1 MGKLYREMI
10 IEKDRVIFEEK
21 EKKFEKYRN
30 KIPDLLKT
38 SKQCH
43 YQQFFEANKKSQKF
57 YGKEFTT
64 YILEKKA
71 IKTVLVPCQLRE
83 ISSKP

>member
-43 YQQFFEANKKSQKF
+43 YQQFQKF